1 VIAHKLIL
9 KQLGSYLDPKNQPSQ
24 WRIGKER
31 ASCIER
37 WLSSVTQSSF
47 FVLAFKLST
56 FDFVKNIVKS
66 PSIADAN
73 AAITSIK
80 AWCFIWGCL

>member
-1 VIAHKLIL
+1 MENREE
-9 KQLGSYLDPKNQPSQ
+9 S
-24 WRIGKER
+24 

-37 WLSSVTQSSF
+37 WLSSVIQSSF

-73 AAITSIK
+73 ATMTSIRHGVLFGVVFEVGLK
-80 AWCFIWGCL
+80 ELNSWIDFWHFHYE